1 MQSCKRARYLRSMLS
16 RAVPAASFLLL
27 AGCDAFYGAESRATL
42 TGPVDIGCV
51 NAALAS
57 VPGAGQTT
65 YHREED
71 RSTELLPKHR
81 KVLIVSHAWTYGEGG
96 GDILQINQTPDGW
109 EYRNARS
116 RINVRV
122 PREEIQRF
130 LPLMRTVNRMLQSRC
145 GLPVGSLSAEPVGAT
160 RQNEL

>member
-1 MQSCKRARYLRSMLS
+1 MLS
-16 RAVPAASFLLL
+16 RVVACASFLLL
-27 AGCDAFYGAESRATL
+27 AACDAFYGAESTATFA
-42 TGPVDIGCV
+42 GPVDIGCV

-57 VPGAGQTT
+57 VPGTGQTT
-65 YHREED
+65 YRRDED

-96 GDILQINQTPDGW
+96 ADILQINQTPDSW

-122 PREEIQRF
+122 THEEIERF
-130 LPLMRTVNRMLQSRC
+130 LPLMRTVNGVVQARC
-145 GLPVGSLSAEPVGAT
+145 GLPVANLPAEPVGAT
-160 RQNEL
+160 KQNEL